1 MFCYVIVFLPSHGA
15 ECTTICIKD
24 AQQLGWP
31 LPSSS
36 SLWALVAFQ
45 LITSI
50 HLVQCF
56 WPGQQRNAH
65 NVHLMPDSWKNSWLP
80 SRPRPAD
87 SGKFTRDTTVQV
99 FKGVC
104 WRDEWLVEAIGNDW
118 KWFTERVGRMLQSRI
133 LLVPLFRGEDTVSI
147 AVRLMLFILPFL
159 YTFFVGWFFY
169 RPFGPFAL
177 TLNFVQVGKRTVHY
191 LCLLKWD

>member
-1 MFCYVIVFLPSHGA
+1 MFCYVIVFLPSHGS

-31 LPSSS
+31 LPSSSS

-80 SRPRPAD
+80 SRPGPAD

-104 WRDEWLVEAIGNDW
+104 WRDEWLVEAIGKIGNDSLRESGGCCNLECCPTISRW
-118 KWFTERVGRMLQSRI
+118 RHSIDCSEVNAFYSSIFMHIFCWLVFLSSFWSFCAYIGLCSGR
-133 LLVPLFRGEDTVSI
+133 
-147 AVRLMLFILPFL
+147 
-159 YTFFVGWFFY
+159 
-169 RPFGPFAL
+169 
-177 TLNFVQVGKRTVHY
+177 
-191 LCLLKWD
+191 

>member
-1 MFCYVIVFLPSHGA
+1 MLNPLFSCPASFFYTLITIDSCCAFILYSMLFDLFVFIVVLASNLYSNFNVLLCYRFFLSSHGA

-36 SLWALVAFQ
+36 SLLWALVAFQ

-80 SRPRPAD
+80 SRPGPAD

-118 KWFTERVGRMLQSRI
+118 KWFTERVGRMLQSRM
-133 LLVPLFRGEDTVSI
+133 LSHYF
-147 AVRLMLFILPFL
+147 AVK
-159 YTFFVGWFFY
+159 T
-169 RPFGPFAL
+169 
-177 TLNFVQVGKRTVHY
+177 
-191 LCLLKWD
+191 

>member
-1 MFCYVIVFLPSHGA
+1 MLLFFIQCYSICLFLLLFWLAICIVILMFCYVIVFLPSHGA

-31 LPSSS
+31 LPSSSS

-87 SGKFTRDTTVQV
+87 SGKFTRDTTAQV
-99 FKGVC
+99 FKGVR
-104 WRDEWLVEAIGNDW
+104 RDEWLVEAIGNDW
-118 KWFTERVGRMLQSRI
+118 KWFTERVGRMLQSRM
-133 LLVPLFRGEDTVSI
+133 LSHYF
-147 AVRLMLFILPFL
+147 AVKTQYRLQW
-159 YTFFVGWFFY
+159 G
-169 RPFGPFAL
+169 
-177 TLNFVQVGKRTVHY
+177 
-191 LCLLKWD
+191 